1 MDLPLPLP
9 NNSNPNEKKTR
20 VRLNIED
27 QLEIVRRFENGEKR
41 AHIAKDLGLHDT
53 SVRCIIKRREKL
65 NR

>member
-20 VRLNIED
+20 MRLNIED

-41 AHIAKDLGLHDT
+41 AHIAKDLSL
-53 SVRCIIKRREKL
+53 L
-65 NR
+65 LL